1 MLQLCRGC
9 DELCCLVIGTP
20 AEMSALISAVTYV
33 LIVTGKSVKEMRG
46 KKQSCVS
53 GELLCVKRMSKETWC
68 HQVEQEIK
76 AHL

>member
-53 GELLCVKRMSKETWC
+53 GSCCASNECPKKPGATR
-68 HQVEQEIK
+68 
-76 AHL
+76 